1 MLTLVAQNSK
11 PTYAFGTDKGE
22 PIASL
27 YRKSVPIT
35 RYTEQAP
42 FAYGHPSPWT
52 SYLSAGAAKQFTFS
66 HTQINVLLDV
76 LHAIRGRVFLSDVP
90 CLVAVSGSL
99 QPGPSS
105 RTSLHSSLHKNGV
118 HV

>member
-11 PTYAFGTDKGE
+11 PTYAFGADKGE

-42 FAYGHPSPWT
+42 FASDRLFALGPAIFQRVQQNS
-52 SYLSAGAAKQFTFS
+52 LLLA
-66 HTQINVLLDV
+66 VLKLM
-76 LHAIRGRVFLSDVP
+76 F
-90 CLVAVSGSL
+90 C
-99 QPGPSS
+99 
-105 RTSLHSSLHKNGV
+105 
-118 HV
+118 